1 MKYVIK
7 TWKTGGKSADT
18 EVSDF
23 LLSAYHNHH
32 GSSRSM
38 VVLFWVGEIVKASSE
53 ILPFVFFD
61 GNIVVLGNKE
71 VKMIVEK
78 HCKGGGASE

>member
-23 LLSAYHNHH
+23 LLSADSDIQSFLGFPKLFSGQLF
-32 GSSRSM
+32 GSRADFPK
-38 VVLFWVGEIVKASSE
+38 LFSG
-53 ILPFVFFD
+53 L
-61 GNIVVLGNKE
+61 VLG
-71 VKMIVEK
+71 
-78 HCKGGGASE
+78 AA